1 MFMAKSNSSDQTS
14 EAVDK
19 NGVSSADTKQME
31 SKANITNE
39 EKNVILLESTACA
52 DTLNNFSDL
61 HGLLSK
67 NSMRSSNFVL
77 NLSFG
82 FSVANLAAFS
92 SKYATIAMQSK
103 DGSTYLFKRSKAF
116 NFPPEYKYASDLD
129 RYTYM
134 IFWEQ
139 FIAFYG
145 LTCLFR
151 YNKSQ
156 LGLSARETVNQIS
169 SFGLPYGVWSYVNM
183 LTHPVVNYSLGSDR
197 GVLIKH
203 FNCDG
208 PEVYFGVN
216 PYVQKLH
223 DNYFSKGD
231 YGQLYTALTFL
242 SGLHNS
248 MNLDTL
254 FYNED
259 DACYPSVLGA
269 GEVFYA
275 QDDNKNF
282 YICSMVTHGMLTSA
296 RISFSALF
304 DIRLTGV
311 PRFKQYKPHVLN
323 LTSLDNL
330 NTMYSGEKDKNVIHY
345 YNLADSI
352 AMPTPKTG
360 QIPILPSTVD
370 IDKSVVFA
378 IVNYVMITG
387 DSDLILNSCWFIMT
401 GDTVSMTF
409 SPLYNGDPS
418 TQSIG
423 IRGNDSGVK
432 DYAERALKS
441 HGIDLEGLVDQ
452 GKQILVDTAINAGIG
467 TVLNRT
473 PVGRVIGLVARAQG
487 ALPPRQGRVRR

>member
-1 MFMAKSNSSDQTS
+1 MTKNSKSN
-14 EAVDK
+14 EPEKAVDI
-19 NGVSSADTKQME
+19 NGVSSSDAKQIE
-31 SKANITNE
+31 SKTNVTNE

-52 DTLNNFSDL
+52 ETLNNFSDL

-67 NSMRSSNFVL
+67 NSMRSSNFIL
-77 NLSFG
+77 NLNFG
-82 FSVANLAAFS
+82 FSVANLAAFA

-116 NFPPEYKYASDLD
+116 NFPKEYKFASDLEK
-129 RYTYM
+129 YTYM

-139 FIAFYG
+139 FIAFFG

-183 LTHPVVNYSLGSDR
+183 LTHSVVNYSLGSDR
-197 GVLIKH
+197 GVLVKH
-203 FNCDG
+203 FNCDA
-208 PEVYFGVN
+208 PEVYFSVN
-216 PYVQKLH
+216 PFVQKLH
-223 DNYFSKGD
+223 DDSFSKGNFS
-231 YGQLYTALTFL
+231 QLYTSLTFL

-259 DACYPSVLGA
+259 DACSPSVLGA

-296 RISFSALF
+296 RISYSALF
-304 DIRLTGV
+304 DIRLNGV
-311 PRFKQYKPHVLN
+311 PRFRQYKPQVLN
-323 LTSLDNL
+323 STDVDNL
-330 NTMYSGEKDKNVIHY
+330 NILYSGENQENVIDY
-345 YNLADSI
+345 YNVADSLSI
-352 AMPTPKTG
+352 PIPETG
-360 QIPILPSTVD
+360 QIPILPSTVK
-370 IDKSVVFA
+370 IDKDVVFA

-409 SPLYNGDPS
+409 SPLYNGDPA

-423 IRGNDSGVK
+423 IRGNDSNIK

-452 GKQILVDTAINAGIG
+452 GKQILVDTAVNAGIG
-467 TVLNRT
+467 SVLNRT